1 MEKLQ
6 PPLRRPEAGAV
17 RWAEVGRAVASIVT
31 RDPETGV
38 WRSLHA
44 PAASDIG
51 GQPPQQPRTP
61 LTGHQPPDLE
71 DRAASGALVTVL
83 TISGLSSCRGLTEAH

>member
-1 MEKLQ
+1 MEKLHSS
-6 PPLRRPEAGAV
+6 LRRPEAEAV
-17 RWAEVGRAVASIVT
+17 CGAEVGASMASILT

-83 TISGLSSCRGLTEAH
+83 TISGPSSCRGLTEAH